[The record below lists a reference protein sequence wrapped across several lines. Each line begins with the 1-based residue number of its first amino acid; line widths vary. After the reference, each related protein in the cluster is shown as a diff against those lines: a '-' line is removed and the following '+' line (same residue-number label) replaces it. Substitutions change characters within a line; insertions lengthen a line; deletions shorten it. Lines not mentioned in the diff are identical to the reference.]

1 MVAGDELRGAR
12 ADVLLL
18 RGARQRGEGAQGAG
32 HGDHHAPDPA
42 DGRGLL
48 HQHPRRL
55 IQVSNKIIFD
65 RRHKNICLCT
75 QELGPR
81 VRRQHREPGLVLPDV
96 HILLLPVLKV
106 QRKNTEFG

>member
-18 RGARQRGEGAQGAG
+18 RGAGQRAEGAQGAG
-32 HGDHHAPDPA
+32 HGDHLAPDPA

-55 IQVSNKIIFD
+55 VQVTK
-65 RRHKNICLCT
+65 
-75 QELGPR
+75 
-81 VRRQHREPGLVLPDV
+81 
-96 HILLLPVLKV
+96 
-106 QRKNTEFG
+106 